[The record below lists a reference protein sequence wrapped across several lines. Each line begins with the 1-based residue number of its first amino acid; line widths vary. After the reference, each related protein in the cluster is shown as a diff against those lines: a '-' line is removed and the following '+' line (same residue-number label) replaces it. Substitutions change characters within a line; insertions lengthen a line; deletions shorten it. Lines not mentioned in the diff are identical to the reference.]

1 MMYSFGTM
9 FLTQYQGKILGPVA
23 WVLGKILNGIY
34 VVLSQVGIENAG
46 LCIIIFTFLVNAL
59 IIPFNIKQQKFSKL
73 SSVMQPE
80 LAKINEKYK
89 NRKDTES
96 VQKMQLE
103 TQAVYQ
109 KYGVNPTAGCLP
121 LLITMPILLAL
132 YRVIYAIPAYVDSIG
147 ALYYNIANVLQEQD
161 YLQYMTQM
169 IAELRVNTSGWGD
182 ISKEISAAHLVDILS
197 SFRGVNWDAL
207 VQQFPDIADV
217 VRTNSE
223 KIMHINTIF
232 GGVNIVDTPGYKFP
246 GIILPILAVV
256 LQLIQ
261 VRLMPQQTAAG
272 NEEMNTTM
280 QSMKMMNTI
289 MPVFSG
295 LMCIML
301 PIGVGIYWVAGYV
314 FRIVQQLCINQYMKK
329 IDVDALIKK
338 NVEKVKK
345 RNEKLG
351 IDPEAVQKYAMQ
363 RTSSMGETKSRQASM
378 ASKANINV
386 NRKEDVSVKN
396 KGAEYRPGGIAQ
408 KAHLVSRNGSGR
420 EDK

>member
-34 VVLSQVGIENAG
+34 VVLSQLGIENAG
-46 LCIIIFTFLVNAL
+46 LCIIIFTFFVNAL

-109 KYGVNPTAGCLP
+109 RYGVNPTAGCLP

-147 ALYYNIANVLQEQD
+147 ALYYNIANGLQEQN
-161 YLQYMTQM
+161 YLEYMTQM
-169 IAELRVNTSGWGD
+169 ITELRVNTSGWGD
-182 ISKEISAAHLVDILS
+182 ISKEISVAHLVDIMS
-197 SFRGVNWDAL
+197 SFRSANWDAL
-207 VQQFPDIADV
+207 VQQFPNIADV
-217 VRTNSE
+217 IRANSE
-223 KIMHINTIF
+223 KIMDINTIF
-232 GGVNIVDTPGYKFP
+232 GGINIVDTPGYKFP

-261 VRLMPQQTAAG
+261 VRLMPQQTTSG
-272 NEEMNTTM
+272 NEEMNATM

-329 IDVDALIKK
+329 IDVDALIKR
-338 NVEKVKK
+338 NVEKAKK

-363 RTSSMGETKSRQASM
+363 RTSGLGEAKSKRTSTAG
-378 ASKANINV
+378 KANINV
-386 NRKEDVSVKN
+386 NRKEDVNVKKN
-396 KGAEYRPGGIAQ
+396 NAEYKPGSIAQ

>member
-1 MMYSFGTM
+1 MIDSYGIML
-9 FLTQYQGKILGPVA
+9 LTQYQGKILGPVA

-34 VVLSQVGIENAG
+34 LALSQIGIENAG
-46 LCIIIFTFLVNAL
+46 LCIIIFTFFVNAL
-59 IIPFNIKQQKFSKL
+59 MIPFNIKQQKFSKL

-96 VQKMQLE
+96 MQKLQLE
-103 TQAVYQ
+103 TQAVYRR
-109 KYGVNPTAGCLP
+109 YGVNPTSGCLP

-161 YLQYMTQM
+161 YLEYMTGLLS
-169 IAELRVNTSGWGD
+169 ELRVMTNGWGD
-182 ISKEISAAHLVDILS
+182 ISKEISTTHLVDILS
-197 SFRGVNWDAL
+197 QFRSANWEAL
-207 VQQFPDIADV
+207 IAQFPEIADTIRV
-217 VRTNSE
+217 NSE

-232 GGVNIVDTPGYKFP
+232 GSVNIVDTPGYKFP
-246 GIILPILAVV
+246 GILLPILAVV

-261 VRLMPQQTAAG
+261 VRLMPQPSTNGQ
-272 NEEMNTTM
+272 EEMNATM
-280 QSMKMMNTI
+280 QSMKMMNTV

-314 FRIVQQLCINQYMKK
+314 FRIIQQICINQHLKH
-329 IDVDALIKK
+329 IDVDEMIRK

-351 IDPEAVQKYAMQ
+351 IDPEAVQKYAVQ
-363 RTSSMGETKSRQASM
+363 RTSSINTSAQKSTAG
-378 ASKANINV
+378 KANLNV
-386 NRKEDVSVKN
+386 NRNKN
-396 KGAEYRPGGIAQ
+396 SGNGNTTEYKPGSIAQ
-408 KAHLVSRNGSGR
+408 KAHLVSRNSSGR